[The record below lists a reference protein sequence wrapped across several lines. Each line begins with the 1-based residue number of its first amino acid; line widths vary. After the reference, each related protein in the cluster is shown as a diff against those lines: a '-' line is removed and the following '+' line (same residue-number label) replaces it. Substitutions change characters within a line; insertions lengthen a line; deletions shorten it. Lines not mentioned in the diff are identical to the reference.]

1 MVQELKFSSFFFF
14 FFSFFFKCFSSNA
27 QICFQINF
35 LSKDKLEATED
46 VNKLKIHVDEKEKE
60 LEATR
65 EVATREIDDLKTRLS
80 FANKLVFKLKLQSL
94 LFVSL

>member
-1 MVQELKFSSFFFF
+1 M
-14 FFSFFFKCFSSNA
+14 
-27 QICFQINF
+27 
-35 LSKDKLEATED
+35 EATED
-46 VNKLKIHVDEKEKE
+46 VNKLKIHVDEKEKV

>member
-1 MVQELKFSSFFFF
+1 M
-14 FFSFFFKCFSSNA
+14 
-27 QICFQINF
+27 
-35 LSKDKLEATED
+35 EATED

>member
-1 MVQELKFSSFFFF
+1 MFFFLSKF
-14 FFSFFFKCFSSNA
+14 FFLLFRYNSFKIV